1 MVILREKAGPD
12 KGIDFKE
19 DRLRQTAGLNMN
31 ALREGDEGKNIS
43 GKAFGFAVDIG
54 TTAVALRGFLFQED
68 GSEPICLGNKSE
80 LNRQVSLG
88 RDVMM
93 RIMHALSGRAEK
105 LQELISSQ
113 IEEIVLELLEEWKTE
128 EFILN
133 VEKTRFVIVG
143 NTTMTHLFLGESV
156 EGLKGAPFSPAYT
169 GNRTVSG
176 DDVHFKRL
184 TKAEIFVLSGIS
196 AHVGADALAVIGRT
210 SLRNP
215 EKVSLAIDIGTNAE
229 IVLNK
234 RGVLYCC
241 SAAAGP
247 AFEGRGVSCGRLY
260 GSGVITGM
268 KVALH
273 TGNMILEYVPGA
285 EIRGICGSGLIDAL
299 AELRKIGI
307 LTEDGYLL
315 GREESNS
322 CGIRPAFGSSIME
335 TEKGRAFVLYQTET
349 KIQVSLTQE
358 DIRNLQLAKAAI
370 SAAIS
375 VLLSEAGVNEA
386 QLDEVILT
394 GVLGSSIR
402 IDNAIRIGLLPD
414 CPKEVFTLA
423 GNAALDGAELLLK
436 EEELR
441 TEWEKLA
448 GEIRHVELAEK
459 EEFQRCFVQAMKF

>member
-12 KGIDFKE
+12 KGNDFKE
-19 DRLRQTAGLNMN
+19 ERLRQTAKLYIN
-31 ALREGDEGKNIS
+31 ALKEGDEGKSIS
-43 GKAFGFAVDIG
+43 GKTLGFAVDIG
-54 TTAVALRGFLFQED
+54 TTTVALRGFLFQED
-68 GSEPICLGNKSE
+68 GSELIFLGNKSE
-80 LNRQVSLG
+80 LNAQVSLG
-88 RDVMM
+88 KDVMM
-93 RIMHALSGRAEK
+93 RIMHALSGRAGK

-113 IEEIVLELLEEWKTE
+113 IEEIVLELIEEWEIKE
-128 EFILN
+128 YVLN
-133 VEKTRFVIVG
+133 MEKPRLVIVG

-156 EGLKGAPFSPAYT
+156 EGLKGAPFFPAYT
-169 GNRTVSG
+169 GNRTVLG
-176 DDVHFKRL
+176 DDIHFKKLKNAR
-184 TKAEIFVLSGIS
+184 IFVLSGIS

-210 SLRNP
+210 SLKNP

-229 IVLNK
+229 IILNK
-234 RGVLYCC
+234 RGALYCC

-285 EIRGICGSGLIDAL
+285 EIKGICGSGLIDAL
-299 AELRKIGI
+299 AELKKIGI

-315 GREESNS
+315 GMEESDA
-322 CGIRPAFGSSIME
+322 CGINPEFSSRIIE
-335 TEKGRAFVLYQTET
+335 TEKGRAFVLYQTKT
-349 KIQVSLTQE
+349 KIQINLTQE
-358 DIRNLQLAKAAI
+358 DIRSLQLAKAAI

-375 VLLSEAGVNEA
+375 VLLSAAGVTEV
-386 QLDEVILT
+386 QLDEVILA

-436 EEELR
+436 KEELR
-441 TEWEKLA
+441 TEWERLA

-459 EEFQRCFVQAMKF
+459 EEFQERFMQAMKF